1 MTKPFYSG
9 IMKYMADKEI
19 DPRFFLP
26 PNVVDLGY
34 KDITSPTDDNQNGQD
49 IDVTINPDDYYTGE
63 VTEPESSDENRLLPP
78 DYIELVSQTARVAS
92 GGTVVVDV
100 VIDVEDVANASQFD
114 VRLTK

>member
-1 MTKPFYSG
+1 
-9 IMKYMADKEI
+9 MKDMAAKEI

-26 PNVVDLGY
+26 PNVIDLGY
-34 KDITSPTDDNQNGQD
+34 KDISAPTDDNPTEQD
-49 IDVTINPDDYYTGE
+49 IDAVVTPDDYITDNDETNGTG
-63 VTEPESSDENRLLPP
+63 SDEGRLLPP
-78 DYIELVSQTARVAS
+78 DYVELVSQTARVAS

>member
-1 MTKPFYSG
+1 
-9 IMKYMADKEI
+9 MAEKEI

-34 KDITSPTDDNQNGQD
+34 KDTSSQTDDNPTEQD
-49 IDVTINPDDYYTGE
+49 IDAVVNPDDYVTGE
-63 VTEPESSDENRLLPP
+63 ITEMEGTGTDEGRLLPP

-100 VIDVEDVANASQFD
+100 VIDVEDIANASQFD

>member
-1 MTKPFYSG
+1 
-9 IMKYMADKEI
+9 MKHMAEQEI

-34 KDITSPTDDNQNGQD
+34 KDSVPDTDDFQNEQS
-49 IDVTINPDDYYTGE
+49 IDQVVTADDYVVEEVDNTGGA
-63 VTEPESSDENRLLPP
+63 DENRLLPP
-78 DYIELVSQTARVAS
+78 DYVELVSQTARVTS
-92 GGTVVVDV
+92 GGGVVVDV